1 MCKKE
6 DISEK
11 NFMKIYINHANEKWI
26 VDRFREEFYEHNPLI
41 ATENIAE
48 ADILWIIAPWSWKKI
63 PRRYLKSKKVICTVH
78 HIDEIKF
85 IETESKDFYKLDKYI
100 DIYHTISD
108 KSEIQLSKLTSKQI
122 YNFPFWVNSK
132 LWFDIKDKEELRKK
146 FNIHKSKFLVGS
158 FQRDT
163 EGKDGVSPKLS
174 KGPDQFFEIVN
185 ELNKSKEI
193 MVILGG
199 YRRTYLINLLDKHQI
214 NYIYYEKTSI
224 EMLNELYNILDLYLV
239 TSRIEGGPQAIFE
252 CALSKTPILSTD
264 VGIAK
269 QILSEESIFEMN
281 NFGRAKPNTAIA
293 YKNAISLDI
302 PNGFVKFI
310 NMFSQ
315 II

>member
-1 MCKKE
+1 
-6 DISEK
+6 
-11 NFMKIYINHANEKWI
+11 MKIYINHANENWI
-26 VDRFREEFYEHNPLI
+26 VDRFRKEFYEHNSI
-41 ATENIAE
+41 ISTENIAE
-48 ADILWIIAPWSWKKI
+48 ADIVWIIAPWSWKKI
-63 PRRYLKSKKVICTVH
+63 SKKYLKSKKVVCTVH
-78 HIDEIKF
+78 HVDEMKF
-85 IETESKDFYKLDKYI
+85 KQTESKDFYKLDKYV
-100 DIYHTISD
+100 DSYHTISD
-108 KSEIQLSKLTSKQI
+108 KSESQLLKLTSKQI

-132 LWFDIKDKEELRKK
+132 LWFEIKDKKHLRSK
-146 FNIHKSKFLVGS
+146 FDILKSQFLVGS

-193 MVILGG
+193 TVILAG
-199 YRRTYLINLLDKHQI
+199 YRRTYLINMLDKHKI

-252 CALSKTPILSTD
+252 CGLSKTPILSTD

-281 NFGRAKPNTAIA
+281 NFGRAKPNTEIA
-293 YKNAISLDI
+293 YKNSVSLDI
-302 PNGFVKFI
+302 PNGFVQFI

>member
-1 MCKKE
+1 
-6 DISEK
+6 
-11 NFMKIYINHANEKWI
+11 MKIYINHADENWI
-26 VDRFREEFYEHNPLI
+26 VDRFRKEFYEHNSI
-41 ATENIAE
+41 ISTENIAD
-48 ADILWIIAPWSWKKI
+48 ADIVWVIAPWSWKKI
-63 PRRYLKSKKVICTVH
+63 PRKYLKSKKVICTIH
-78 HIDEIKF
+78 HIDEMKF

-100 DIYHTISD
+100 DIYHTISN
-108 KSEIQLSKLTSKQI
+108 KSKSQLLKLTSKQI

-132 LWFDIKDKEELRKK
+132 LWFEIKDKKQLRNK
-146 FNIHKSKFLVGS
+146 FDIHKSKFLVGS

-193 MVILGG
+193 TVILAG
-199 YRRTYLINLLDKHQI
+199 YRRTYLINMLDNHQI
-214 NYIYYEKTSI
+214 DYLYYEKTSI

-252 CALSKTPILSTD
+252 CGLSKTPILSTD

-281 NFGRAKPNTAIA
+281 NFGRAKPNTTIA

-302 PNGFVKFI
+302 PNGFGKFI

>member
-1 MCKKE
+1 
-6 DISEK
+6 
-11 NFMKIYINHANEKWI
+11 MKIYINHANENWI
-26 VDRFREEFYEHNPLI
+26 VDRFREEFYKHNSI
-41 ATENIAE
+41 ISTENIAD
-48 ADILWIIAPWSWKKI
+48 ADIVWIIAPWSWKKI
-63 PRRYLKSKKVICTVH
+63 PKKYLKSKKVVCTVH
-78 HIDEIKF
+78 HVDEMKF

-100 DIYHTISD
+100 DYYHTISD
-108 KSEIQLSKLTSKQI
+108 KSQSQLLKLTSKQI

-132 LWFDIKDKEELRKK
+132 LWFEIKDKKELRNK
-146 FNIHKSKFLVGS
+146 FDIPKSQYLVGS

-193 MVILGG
+193 IVILAG

-239 TSRIEGGPQAIFE
+239 TSRVEGGPQAIFE
-252 CALSKTPILSTD
+252 CGLSKTPILSTD
-264 VGIAK
+264 VGVAK

-281 NFGRAKPNTAIA
+281 NFGEAKPNTSIA
-293 YKNAISLDI
+293 YKNSISLDI

-315 II
+315 IT